1 MIYTMVLV
9 NFFQK
14 MEIIIW
20 EILKM
25 EKLIKK
31 ENYLKNQNQYK
42 ELSGKILLLNQ
53 KNKLE
58 KILKLNLIK
67 MNS

>member
-1 MIYTMVLV
+1 MVLV
-9 NFFQK
+9 NFFLK
-14 MEIIIW
+14 MKIIIW

-42 ELSGKILLLNQ
+42 ELSGKILLFNQ
-53 KNKLE
+53 KNKLK